1 MIFVVTQNPSHLELR
16 LMTQLRLLGLSGS
29 LRRASNSTA
38 VLRGLQDALAPKA
51 RLDIFSLHGLPLYNE
66 DEDGEHAPESVR
78 ALRSAIETTDGV
90 IMVSPEYNHGMSGVL
105 KNGLD
110 WASRPFGRS
119 VLRGK
124 PVLTMTASPAFTGG
138 VRAQQQMNETLASIP
153 ARPVLRSQIVIG
165 GVHEKVR
172 DGRLVDE
179 ATLRSALAGVD
190 DLLDEIRAARFVR
203 AAA

>member
-1 MIFVVTQNPSHLELR
+1 MCVVSQNPSHLELR

-38 VLRGLQDALAPKA
+38 VLRGLQGALAPEA
-51 RLDIFSLHGLPLYNE
+51 ALDIFSLHMLPLYNE
-66 DEDGEHAPESVR
+66 DDDGEDAPESVR
-78 ALRSAIETTDGV
+78 ALRSAIETSDGV

-119 VLRGK
+119 VLKGK
-124 PVLTMTASPAFTGG
+124 PVLTITASPAFTGG

-153 ARPVLRSQIVIG
+153 ARPELRPQIVIG
-165 GVHEKVR
+165 SVHEKVS

-179 ATLRSALAGVD
+179 ATLRFARAGVG

>member
-1 MIFVVTQNPSHLELR
+1 
-16 LMTQLRLLGLSGS
+16 MTQLRLLGLSGS

-51 RLDIFSLHGLPLYNE
+51 ALDIFPLHGLPLYNE
-66 DEDGEHAPESVR
+66 DEDGEHAPESAR
-78 ALRSAIETTDGV
+78 ALRSAIETADGV

-105 KNGLD
+105 KNALD
-110 WASRPFGRS
+110 WASRPYGRS

-124 PVLTMTASPAFTGG
+124 PVLTMTASPTGG

-153 ARPVLRSQIVIG
+153 ARPVLRPQIVIG
-165 GVHEKVR
+165 GVHEKVS

-179 ATLRSALAGVD
+179 ATLRFALAGID
-190 DLLDEIRAARFVR
+190 DLLEEIGAVRFVR

>member
-1 MIFVVTQNPSHLELR
+1 
-16 LMTQLRLLGLSGS
+16 
-29 LRRASNSTA
+29 
-38 VLRGLQDALAPKA
+38 VLRGLQAVLAPKA

-105 KNGLD
+105 KNSLD
-110 WASRPFGRS
+110 WASRPYGCS

-124 PVLTMTASPAFTGG
+124 PVLTITASPAFTGG

-153 ARPVLRSQIVIG
+153 ARPVLRPQIVIG
-165 GVHEKVR
+165 GVHEKVS

-179 ATLRSALAGVD
+179 ATLRFALAGVD

>member
-1 MIFVVTQNPSHLELR
+1 MLVVARCPSHETVPDNPTPPSRPLR
-16 LMTQLRLLGLSGS
+16 QPAPGFQQHHGASRSAG
-29 LRRASNSTA
+29 RACA
-38 VLRGLQDALAPKA
+38 QA

-66 DEDGEHAPESVR
+66 DEDGEHAPESAG
-78 ALRSAIETTDGV
+78 ALRSAIESADGV
-90 IMVSPEYNHGMSGVL
+90 IVISPQYNHGMSGVL
-105 KNGLD
+105 KNSLD
-110 WASRPFGRS
+110 WASRPYGRS

-153 ARPVLRSQIVIG
+153 ARPVLRPQIVIG
-165 GVHEKVR
+165 GVHEKVS

-179 ATLRSALAGVD
+179 ATLRFALEGVD
-190 DLLDEIRAARFVR
+190 DLLEEIRATRLVR